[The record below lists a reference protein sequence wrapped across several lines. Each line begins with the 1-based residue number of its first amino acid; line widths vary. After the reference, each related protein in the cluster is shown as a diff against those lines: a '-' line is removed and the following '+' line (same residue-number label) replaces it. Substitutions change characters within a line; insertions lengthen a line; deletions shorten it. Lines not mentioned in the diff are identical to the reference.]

1 MQRFDLTP
9 KKARLS
15 KIEYLYALLY
25 FALPAALMLFL
36 YIGMGHHPLGD
47 ASVLVLDLNAQYAYF
62 LEGLKDILQGDGS
75 LLYSFSRALGGE
87 FGGMLAYYLASP
99 LNLLLLL
106 FKDSDFLYSLLLIII
121 VKTGLCGLSFG
132 CYLRFK
138 RKTRRITAL
147 SFACLYALSGYCVVM
162 QHNLMWTDNV
172 FLLPLICW
180 GIEEMVESGKY
191 LRYVLSLS
199 LAIISNFYIGYMSC
213 IFAVLYF
220 FYAYFER
227 NKESR
232 LPFLR
237 SSARFGFWSLVAG
250 MISSIIVIPAY
261 YSLSFG
267 KNDFSVANFEF
278 NSRFDLLDLAA
289 KFLPGSYDTV
299 RPEGLPFV
307 YCGVITLILF
317 AAFFYTKRIPARKKI
332 AAALLSAVL
341 IFSFSA
347 NTLDLIWHGF
357 QLPNWLNY
365 RYSYMLSFVMLVCAA
380 SAWDKIKTLSQRSL
394 FAICASLFG
403 AVILLQA
410 LDAADIDDRGSVWTS
425 LLLVLIMSLTVL
437 LIRRAKNLQLAKR
450 LASVVICV
458 ELLASAALNMYGL
471 GCDVIY
477 STWSSYTSFIDK
489 YRDASDS
496 ISSADSDFYR
506 TEKTVHRRSN
516 DNFSLGL
523 HGLSN
528 STSTLNSDTVYFLE
542 QLGFASRTHW
552 SKYLGATPVSDS
564 LLGVRYVIKETD
576 EHPCSLYEELDVFDQ
591 VKTVKNPYALSLA
604 FGVGE
609 GLKDFAISEEQE
621 SSEEAQSVAIYD
633 TPLELQNDLMSAISG
648 CGQLFY
654 PISEPEQYKI
664 NVNTGST
671 SGHRSYRPK
680 KTNAEAFV
688 GWRFEAERDGCV
700 YAYFPSK
707 YLRDA
712 EVKVNGKIVGKTLG
726 NDNQMIVDLG
736 YFSAGDEIDVSL
748 KILKDNIYIKTD
760 FDYFWQIDED
770 EFKNAFT
777 KLSASN
783 WSINEGWTDH
793 RFTGSITLDD
803 GVSTV
808 MTTIPYD
815 EGWHI
820 MLDGKEIEY
829 YEVLDA
835 LIAFDCESG
844 SHTLDMYYLPDCYVT
859 AAIISSCG
867 FLILVLSVAA
877 CRFTKGRRSPK
888 NGKQ

>member
-1 MQRFDLTP
+1 MQKFDLTP

-25 FALPAALMLFL
+25 FALPAAIMLFL

-121 VKTGLCGLSFG
+121 VKTGLCGLTFG

-162 QHNLMWTDNV
+162 QHNLMWTDNI

-227 NKESR
+227 DKMSR

-237 SSARFGFWSLVAG
+237 SSCRFGFWSLVAG

-317 AAFFYTKRIPARKKI
+317 AAFFLAKRIPARKKI
-332 AAALLSAVL
+332 AAALLSAVI

-347 NTLDLIWHGF
+347 NTLDLVWHGF
-357 QLPNWLNY
+357 QVPNWLNY

-380 SAWDKIKTLSQRSL
+380 SAWDKIRTLSQRSL
-394 FAICASLFG
+394 FVICASLFG
-403 AVILLQA
+403 VVVLLQA
-410 LDAADIDDRGSVWTS
+410 LDAAEIDDVGAVWPS
-425 LLLVLIMSLTVL
+425 LLLVLITSVTVL
-437 LIRRAKNLQLAKR
+437 LVRRARNLGLAKQLAC
-450 LASVVICV
+450 VVICI

-471 GCDVIY
+471 GRDVIY
-477 STWSSYTSFIDK
+477 STWSSYTDFIDK
-489 YRDASDS
+489 YKDAADS
-496 ISSADSDFYR
+496 ISSAEPDFYR
-506 TEKTVHRRSN
+506 TEKSVHRRSN

-528 STSTLNSDTVYFLE
+528 STSTLNSDTVSFLE
-542 QLGFASRTHW
+542 RLGFASRSHW

-564 LLGVRYVIKETD
+564 LLGIRYIIKETD
-576 EHPCSLYEELDVFDQ
+576 EHPCALYEELEVFGE

-604 FGVGE
+604 FGVDDSI
-609 GLKDFAISEEQE
+609 KDFTISEEHE
-621 SSEEAQSVAIYD
+621 SPEGPYTVAIYD
-633 TPLELQNDLMSAISG
+633 TPLELQNDLMSAICG
-648 CGQLFY
+648 CSQLFY

-664 NVNTGST
+664 NINTGSA

-680 KTNAEAFV
+680 MTNADALV

-712 EVKVNGKIVGKTLG
+712 EVKVNGKVIGKTLG

-748 KILKDNIYIKTD
+748 KILKDNLYIKTD
-760 FDYFWQIDED
+760 FDYFWQLDED
-770 EFKNAFT
+770 EFVRAFS
-777 KLSASN
+777 KLSASS
-783 WSINEGWTDH
+783 WKIDGGWTDH
-793 RFTGSITLDD
+793 RFTGSITLDED
-803 GVSTV
+803 VSTV

-815 EGWHI
+815 EGWHVI
-820 MLDGKEIEY
+820 LDGEEIEY

-844 SHTLDMYYLPDCYVT
+844 SHTLNMYYLPDCYI
-859 AAIISSCG
+859 AASVICSCG
-867 FLILVLSVAA
+867 ILILVASVAI
-877 CRFTKGRRSPK
+877 RRINKKRSSE
-888 NGKQ
+888 NG